1 VSTPWRL
8 KIPGALTRLLIW
20 AALLTIWEMAYRHWQ
35 WRTDIYPAPSQVL
48 EALLNF
54 FGLSLTGNPP
64 AAGSA
69 LHRFFHSDG
78 LEANIVSILRLI
90 IGFAISFGLG
100 AIFGGM
106 MWRWTAVDRFFGPVF
121 LGMQTLP
128 SVCWAPLA
136 VLVGLDEKGIL
147 FVLVMGSACG
157 IAVAM
162 RDGLRTIP
170 PLYRRA
176 GLMLGAR
183 KWRLYRYVLLPAALP
198 ALASTLRQGFGY
210 AWRSLMGAEMILP
223 AQNQGLG
230 RLLADA
236 QGNSIEQGVAIIL
249 IMIVIGIL
257 ADRFAFAPLE
267 RRVHQRF
274 GLEASP

>member
-1 VSTPWRL
+1 
-8 KIPGALTRLLIW
+8 
-20 AALLTIWEMAYRHWQ
+20 MAYRHFR

-48 EALLNF
+48 ESLLNL
-54 FGLSLTGNPP
+54 FGLSLGPSAP
-64 AAGSA
+64 ASGSIA
-69 LHRFFHSDG
+69 HRFIHSDG
-78 LEANIVSILRLI
+78 VEANLVSGLRLI
-90 IGFAISFGLG
+90 VGFAISFFLG
-100 AIFGGM
+100 TIFGGL
-106 MWRWTAVDRFFGPVF
+106 MWRWEAIDRFFGPLF

-147 FVLVMGSACG
+147 IVLVMGSACG

-183 KWRLYRYVLLPAALP
+183 KWRLYRYVLFPAALP

-223 AQNQGLG
+223 ASNPGLG

-249 IMIVIGIL
+249 IMIVIGML

-267 RRVHQRF
+267 RRVHARF
-274 GLEASP
+274 GLASTS

>member
-1 VSTPWRL
+1 
-8 KIPGALTRLLIW
+8 
-20 AALLTIWEMAYRHWQ
+20 MAYRHWQ

-48 EALLNF
+48 EALLNL
-54 FGLSLTGNPP
+54 FGFSLTGNPP

-69 LHRFFHSDG
+69 FHRFFRSDG
-78 LEANIVSILRLI
+78 LEANIVSIIRLI
-90 IGFAISFGLG
+90 IGFAISFVLG
-100 AIFGGM
+100 AIFGGF
-106 MWRWTAVDRFFGPVF
+106 MWRWQSVDKFFGPLF

-136 VLVGLDEKGIL
+136 VMIGLDERGIL

-176 GLMLGAR
+176 GLMLGA
-183 KWRLYRYVLLPAALP
+183 KNWRLYRYVLLPAALP

-223 AQNQGLG
+223 ATNSGLG

-236 QGNSIEQGVAIIL
+236 QGNSIEQGVAIIV
-249 IMIVIGIL
+249 IMIVIGML
-257 ADRFAFAPLE
+257 ADRLAFAPLE
-267 RRVHQRF
+267 RRVHERF
-274 GLEASP
+274 GLIATN